1 MIVGL
6 TAFKDEKGE
15 NNEEGGE
22 SLSVFDVD
30 DRLEV
35 LANEQLADEDESY
48 IQQRPQRAKSC
59 RLDVF
64 DGVETD
70 EYDEREICVERV
82 GDEKGNEA
90 DRPGESG
97 ITAVH
102 L

>member
-35 LANEQLADEDESY
+35 LTNEQLADEDESY
-48 IQQRPQRAKSC
+48 IQQRPQRAKS
-59 RLDVF
+59 
-64 DGVETD
+64 
-70 EYDEREICVERV
+70 
-82 GDEKGNEA
+82 
-90 DRPGESG
+90 
-97 ITAVH
+97 
-102 L
+102 